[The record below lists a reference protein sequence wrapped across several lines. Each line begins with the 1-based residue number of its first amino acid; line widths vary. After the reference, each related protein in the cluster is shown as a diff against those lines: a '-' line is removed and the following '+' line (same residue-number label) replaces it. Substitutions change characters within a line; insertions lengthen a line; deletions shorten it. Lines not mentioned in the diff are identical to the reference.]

1 MHSIKDIKEKI
12 KGYWSS
18 GSAWS
23 DDLFLLAIII
33 LVAFFSFG
41 LGRLSALKEAKT
53 PLQIEN
59 TPNEVLQGAQTNHTQ
74 TAHVATV
81 PTSEIPQEATY
92 VASKTGKKYHYPWCA
107 GAQRISEENRVYFK
121 SKEEA
126 EAQGYT
132 PASNCKGL

>member
-18 GSAWS
+18 GSVWS

-59 TPNEVLQGAQTNHTQ
+59 IPNGTQQTTQ
-74 TAHVATV
+74 TKNPQTTQVATAL
-81 PTSEIPQEATY
+81 TSEIPQNATY

>member
-41 LGRLSALKEAKT
+41 LGRLSALHESKT
-53 PLQIEN
+53 PLRIEN
-59 TPNEVLQGAQTNHTQ
+59 IPKEVLQDTQNNSIQTKQ
-74 TAHVATV
+74 VATTL
-81 PTSEIPQEATY
+81 TSRIPENATY

-107 GAQRISEENRVYFK
+107 GAQRISEENRIYFK

>member
-59 TPNEVLQGAQTNHTQ
+59 IPNGTLQTMQINNPQTMQ
-74 TAHVATV
+74 VATAL
-81 PTSEIPQEATY
+81 TSEVPQNATY

-107 GAQRISEENRVYFK
+107 GAQRISEENRIYFK

-132 PASNCKGL
+132 PANNCKGL